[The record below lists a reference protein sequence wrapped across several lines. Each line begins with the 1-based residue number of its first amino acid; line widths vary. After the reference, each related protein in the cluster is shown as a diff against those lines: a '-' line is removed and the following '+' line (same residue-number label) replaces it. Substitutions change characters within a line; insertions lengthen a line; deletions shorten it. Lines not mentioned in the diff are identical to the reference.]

1 MKGTEISEICGINPS
16 SVTRDFNNTS
26 FKMDNSEI
34 NISALFAATSADA
47 IKLQKKYAA
56 LQLDAMQ
63 KSNDAIKL
71 QRDEIQKVHDAI
83 SLQLSNEQSLTKHL
97 KAATNIS
104 NKVNLDLNKENQQL
118 KKQVEST
125 QQLTTQSNTTKD
137 ENELLKSEINDLKT
151 QNTALATDNKTLQS
165 NCNDLE
171 SNCNGIA
178 SDKDSLQRSVNEL
191 QHSQKTLQELNDK
204 LQLELNQLSDASM
217 MIKTLHQKNEM
228 QRTEILNFKTGQNS
242 KNKLQDFFT
251 SLSMVQFYTVIV
263 LLGTF
268 FVAFQKWSE
277 FEIYQTGIGG
287 KFTVFILAFLL
298 SSSVI
303 FTAFNKTKSMFLNY
317 FVLSIFVFIEFINSA
332 KFTGLF
338 ESVMWSG
345 DFFKALG
352 GALLLPTISVFVAH
366 LNTASSKTYSL
377 DAILLNIEKVC
388 TDFKIDEISKFKND
402 FLERIIK
409 NK

>member
-16 SVTRDFNNTS
+16 SVTRDFNNTK

-63 KSNDAIKL
+63 KRNDAITL
-71 QRDEIQKVHDAI
+71 QRDAIQKAHDAI
-83 SLQLSNEQSLTKHL
+83 SLQLNNEQSLTKHL
-97 KAATNIS
+97 KIVINTS
-104 NKVNLDLNKENQQL
+104 NKVNLDLNEENQQL

-125 QQLTTQSNTTKD
+125 QQLTTQSKATKD
-137 ENELLKSEINDLKT
+137 RNQLLKSEINDLKT

-171 SNCNGIA
+171 SNCKGIA

-191 QHSQKTLQELNDK
+191 QNSNKTLQELNDK

-228 QRTEILNFKTGQNS
+228 QRTEILNFKTGQNG
-242 KNKLQDFFT
+242 KNVLQDFFT
-251 SLSMVQFYTVIV
+251 SLRMVQFYTVIV
-263 LLGTF
+263 ILGTF

-277 FEIYQTGIGG
+277 FDIYNTGFGG
-287 KFTVFILAFLL
+287 QITVTILSFLL

-303 FTAFNKTKSMFLNY
+303 FTAFNKTKYTALNY
-317 FVLSIFVFIEFINSA
+317 LVLTVFVFIEFINSA
-332 KFTGLF
+332 ILTDLF
-338 ESVMWSG
+338 ESVMWTG
-345 DFFKALG
+345 EFFKALG
-352 GALLLPTISVFVAH
+352 GALLLPTISVYVAH
-366 LNTASSKTYSL
+366 LVTASSKTYSL